1 MVLTT
6 KQEIEELITI
16 LNTNKY
22 YQRPDMIKTKDN
34 WLEHLNKANDNYDNM
49 PDGLDT
55 KCKTI
60 SAMHSLNM
68 VNLESTRMYAGTL
81 KEILTFTKTILDK
94 QIEQTQI
101 EKEKEKE
108 KNKNNVITNDT
119 TDKT

>member
-1 MVLTT
+1 
-6 KQEIEELITI
+6 
-16 LNTNKY
+16 
-22 YQRPDMIKTKDN
+22 
-34 WLEHLNKANDNYDNM
+34 M